1 MTTLIEQLDL
11 GEHIELQEMTPD
23 QKIEVKVAL
32 MGAAD
37 YFNEFEGGVNLS
49 DAAVTQLFANHL
61 LGIYANGAII
71 GLVSLA
77 EPIASTWYIDTFFVI
92 EQWREQKVATKV
104 ITALKNVGHDRAIEQ
119 LELQV
124 IQSNVT
130 AHMFLFKQ
138 GFKMQ
143 RVVPEWQ
150 NQAGEIYPLD
160 IMAFTIE

>member
-1 MTTLIEQLDL
+1 MATLIGQLDL
-11 GEHIELQEMTPD
+11 GDHIELKEMAPE
-23 QKIEVKVAL
+23 QRIEVKVAL

-49 DAAVTQLFANHL
+49 DDAVAQLFAKHL

-77 EPIASTWYIDTFFVI
+77 EPTAHTWYIDTFFVI

-104 ITALKNVGHDRAIEQ
+104 IAALKNVGREQAIEQ
-119 LELQV
+119 IQLQV
-124 IQSNVT
+124 IQPNVP

-143 RVVPEWQ
+143 RVVPDWQ
-150 NQAGEIYPLD
+150 NQAGDQYPLD
-160 IMAFTIE
+160 IMALTI